1 MGIPHLGILITS
13 VEGIGAI
20 GNHVLGIVVGLLII
34 PIVEV
39 GTGEECLDRPAI
51 DMPRARSLGRGER
64 IAFECLEEVGED
76 LLIGLLEGR
85 ALEGTGRVV
94 TDEVE
99 GHT

>member
-1 MGIPHLGILITS
+1 MGIPHLGILLS
-13 VEGIGAI
+13 RVESIGAI
-20 GNHVLGIVVGLLII
+20 GDHVLGIVVGLLIVS
-34 PIVEV
+34 IVEV
-39 GTGEECLDRPAI
+39 GTGEERLDRPAI
-51 DMPRARSLGRGER
+51 DMPRARGLGGGER
-64 IAFECLEEVGED
+64 IAFERLEEVGED